1 MKTLITLAFILASA
15 LSVAQKPVLPD
26 VVKTNFDIK
35 YPESK
40 LDDWWFENDQYHV
53 NYTYHPYSYTAVF
66 DTLGNW
72 QETSELI
79 SDFDIPAG
87 MKNYLREKYPS
98 GTISYC
104 EKVET
109 KDDLRFI
116 RVNFYDKNQ
125 FIIFQCDNAGR
136 KITRL
141 DPQN

>member
-1 MKTLITLAFILASA
+1 MKTLITMAIALVFAFSM
-15 LSVAQKPVLPD
+15 AQEPVLPD
-26 VVKTNFDIK
+26 VVKTKFEIK

-40 LDDWWFENDQYHV
+40 LDDWWFENHLYHIS
-53 NYTYHPYSYTAVF
+53 YTYHPYSYTAVF
-66 DTLGNW
+66 DTLGLW

-87 MKNYLREKYPS
+87 MKNYLKEKYPS

-104 EKVET
+104 EKVQT
-109 KDDLRFI
+109 KDDLKFI

-125 FIIFQCDNAGR
+125 ILIFHCDNTGR
-136 KITRL
+136 NITKH